1 MAITSTLIG
10 SLGASKVTESRFW
23 FSNSRRYCSD
33 LSKDWEI
40 PAGRHLLFWEGTKS
54 NGLSG
59 AVTIDGK
66 TFNAQGNNGS
76 VIGGYIYVDGPKTV
90 VATGTGSAS
99 FGEDPYMSW
108 VKVAA

>member
-1 MAITSTLIG
+1 MAISSTLIG
-10 SLGASKVTESRFW
+10 SLGASRVTESRFW

-33 LSKDWEI
+33 LNKAWDI
-40 PAGRHLLFWEGTKS
+40 PAGRHLLFWEGTKN

-59 AVTIDGK
+59 TVDIDGK
-66 TFNAQGNNGS
+66 TFNAQGANGS
-76 VIGGYIYVDGPKTV
+76 IIGGYLYVEGPKTV
-90 VATGTGSAS
+90 TATGTGSAG